1 MKKTANKAPM
11 LTAISAVPTVVDVG
25 PVVCRD
31 AAEEAII
38 RAYRDLP
45 RGEIQ
50 GTIVRLMSKY
60 VTVFGARVRPRLS
73 LVGSKGT
80 QDE

>member
-1 MKKTANKAPM
+1 MTITN
-11 LTAISAVPTVVDVG
+11 ISHASFLPVAVPVLVDSG

-50 GTIVRLMSKY
+50 ETIVRLMGKY
-60 VTVFGARVRPRLS
+60 VTVFGAKVRPTLS
-73 LVGSKGT
+73 LVGSKGI

>member
-1 MKKTANKAPM
+1 MTNTKISNAAFRHV
-11 LTAISAVPTVVDVG
+11 AIPAVVDAG
-25 PVVCRD
+25 PMVCRD
-31 AAEEAII
+31 AAEEAILH
-38 RAYRDLP
+38 AYRDLP

-60 VTVFGARVRPRLS
+60 VTVFGAKVRPKLS

>member
-1 MKKTANKAPM
+1 MKMAIKAPM
-11 LTAISAVPTVVDVG
+11 LSAISAVPNVVDAD
-25 PVVCRD
+25 PLVCRD

-50 GTIVRLMSKY
+50 ETIVRLMSKY

-73 LVGSKGT
+73 LAGSKGT
-80 QDE
+80 QNE